1 MMYIMHMM
9 LEMEDMLMVLIVKGS
24 KYTFT
29 FDRNQESSIVFT
41 MNHNTCSVDEMISQ
55 EKQRQDDLIKQSQ
68 AKTELCKAFV
78 LASDQFLSK
87 RESIDSLTLM
97 AGYPFFT
104 DWGRDT
110 MYAIEGCC
118 ISTNRF
124 EETKAILRTF
134 VKYLHKGI
142 MPNIFPE
149 GDIPPLYNTVD
160 ASLLFLQAVKRYY
173 DASRDLVFIEEMY
186 EQMESIVKWYREGTD
201 FDIQMDEDGL
211 IKAGSGFNQLTWMD
225 IRYENILPTPR
236 HGKPVEVNAFW
247 YSGLCTLVEFGKL
260 LDKDV
265 SDYQELSE
273 QVKASFNE
281 KFWNEERGC
290 LKDVVSGKDYD
301 TQIRCNQIW
310 AVSVPYSPLSEDKA
324 KKVVET
330 VFEYLYTPYGLR
342 TLEPNDP
349 QFVKEYSGT
358 LKKRDM
364 SYHQG
369 TTWTFPLGSY
379 FMAYLKVHHYSKE
392 AVEVVKRQLSY
403 FEDCLREGCIGQV
416 SEIYD
421 GLDPYASRG
430 SFAQGWSV
438 GEILKVIRLVEIL

>member
-1 MMYIMHMM
+1 M
-9 LEMEDMLMVLIVKGS
+9 
-24 KYTFT
+24 
-29 FDRNQESSIVFT
+29 
-41 MNHNTCSVDEMISQ
+41 
-55 EKQRQDDLIKQSQ
+55 
-68 AKTELCKAFV
+68 
-78 LASDQFLSK
+78 
-87 RESIDSLTLM
+87 
-97 AGYPFFT
+97 
-104 DWGRDT
+104 
-110 MYAIEGCC
+110 
-118 ISTNRF
+118 
-124 EETKAILRTF
+124 
-134 VKYLHKGI
+134 
-142 MPNIFPE
+142 
-149 GDIPPLYNTVD
+149 
-160 ASLLFLQAVKRYY
+160 
-173 DASRDLVFIEEMY
+173 
-186 EQMESIVKWYREGTD
+186 
-201 FDIQMDEDGL
+201 
-211 IKAGSGFNQLTWMD
+211 
-225 IRYENILPTPR
+225 
-236 HGKPVEVNAFW
+236 
-247 YSGLCTLVEFGKL
+247 CTLVEFGKL

-403 FEDCLREGCIGQV
+403 FEDCLREGCKGK
-416 SEIYD
+416 
-421 GLDPYASRG
+421 
-430 SFAQGWSV
+430 F
-438 GEILKVIRLVEIL
+438 LKSMMDLIHMLLVEALPKDGALGKF